1 MADDDS
7 MAEEIIR
14 AFLLGV
20 ARGAAER
27 FPTPEQAGK
36 AIGRRVTRGRSRA
49 TEITDPVKRAR
60 KISAYQK
67 AYGENFKKVQGKY
80 KKKDGSWK
88 KDGFKR
94 AQKEA
99 HKLTKKEM
107 K

>member
-1 MADDDS
+1 MPTD
-7 MAEEIIR
+7 EEVEGIIR

-20 ARGAAER
+20 AKGASER
-27 FPTPEQAGK
+27 FPSPEQAGK
-36 AIGRRVTRGRSRA
+36 SIGRRVTRGRAKPGAVTKTR
-49 TEITDPVKRAR
+49 R

-67 AYGENFKKVQGKY
+67 AYGKNFKKVEGKY

-88 KDGFKR
+88 QDGFKK

-107 K
+107 KK

>member
-1 MADDDS
+1 MATE
-7 MAEEIIR
+7 EEIIR

-20 ARGAAER
+20 ARGASEQ
-27 FPTPEQAGK
+27 FPTAEQAGK
-36 AIGRRVTRGRSRA
+36 AIGGRATRGRSRIKEDSKLSPK
-49 TEITDPVKRAR
+49 TTRR
-60 KISAYQK
+60 KVSAYQK
-67 AYGENFKKVQGKY
+67 AYGKNFKDVQGKY

-94 AQKEA
+94 AQAEA

>member
-1 MADDDS
+1 MADEID
-7 MAEEIIR
+7 AEAIIR

-20 ARGAAER
+20 ARGAAEQ
-27 FPTPEQAGK
+27 FPSPEQAGK
-36 AIGRRVTRGRSRA
+36 SIGGRVTRGRSKGSPFKKVR
-49 TEITDPVKRAR
+49 R
-60 KISAYQK
+60 KVSAYQTR
-67 AYGENFKKVQGKY
+67 YGENFRKVAPKY

-107 K
+107 KK